1 MNFMW
6 NDLADEW
13 NNLTW
18 NDLTMERND
27 RIPKRLILNVIC
39 LVGFSEQ
46 LSYRKQWLGASNY
59 SSFTKRM

>member
-27 RIPKRLILNVIC
+27 RIPKRLILNVIIMFGGILRTDIVQKTVVGC
-39 LVGFSEQ
+39 L
-46 LSYRKQWLGASNY
+46 
-59 SSFTKRM
+59 

>member
-18 NDLTMERND
+18 NDLTMDEMTGYL
-27 RIPKRLILNVIC
+27 K
-39 LVGFSEQ
+39 G
-46 LSYRKQWLGASNY
+46 
-59 SSFTKRM
+59 